1 MPQESSENN
10 RSVPAAFSG
19 VSRRGFLKSLGASA
33 VAAAAFG
40 SRGMAEGLAGTG
52 AESAQGPG
60 AVPVTLTLNSR
71 KLALTLEPRVTL
83 LEALRVHA
91 GLTGTK
97 EACDRA
103 TCGTCTVL
111 LNGAPVNACSLLA
124 IDVQDAEIT
133 TIEGLVAE
141 AQAQGAAGAPLTR
154 LQRALVEHDGL
165 QCGYCS
171 PGFVLTL
178 SALLKKNPHPTEA
191 EVKQACAGNL
201 CRCGSYP
208 RIFAAAMGASGQTP
222 VSKLTVLTPHEH
234 ALA

>member
-1 MPQESSENN
+1 MPQN
-10 RSVPAAFSG
+10 FSGKPSGGG

-33 VAAAAFG
+33 VAAATFG
-40 SRGMAEGLAGTG
+40 TTAMAQGF
-52 AESAQGPG
+52 AEAAAEREVGPG
-60 AVPVTLTLNSR
+60 AVPVTLTVNGR
-71 KLALTLEPRVTL
+71 KISLTLEPRVTL

-91 GLTGTK
+91 GLTGAK

-103 TCGTCTVL
+103 SCGTCTVL
-111 LNGAPVNACSLLA
+111 MNGAPVNACSLLA
-124 IDVQDAEIT
+124 IDVQDAKIV

-141 AQAQGAAGAPLTR
+141 AETQRDAGVPLTR

-178 SALLKKNPHPTEA
+178 SALLKKNPRPTEA
-191 EVKQACAGNL
+191 EVRKACEGNL

-208 RIFAAAMGASGQTP
+208 RIFAAALGASGQEAA
-222 VSKLTVLTPHEH
+222 SKLTVISPHEH